1 MTNLEWL
8 KNNDDLLEKYLC
20 LGLAVHRET
29 GRVSKCGG
37 DVRCDNCLFDARY
50 RGSSCGESR
59 KEWLNK
65 EHDPLFK
72 RGDIVVFKPSKFYP
86 AETRIGVVSKDD
98 CDGTVLLTWNISN
111 IERHLDVVDDI
122 DAIQCNIEDIVR
134 KIGNIL
140 EVK

>member
-37 DVRCDNCLFDARY
+37 DVRCNNCLFDARY

-65 EHDPLFK
+65 EHQSLYK
-72 RGDIVVFKPSKFYP
+72 IGDIVLTENGFIYFIIEESGNNYYVVTRNMNDFKYGIGILKSK
-86 AETRIGVVSKDD
+86 
-98 CDGTVLLTWNISN
+98 
-111 IERHLDVVDDI
+111 
-122 DAIQCNIEDIVR
+122 EDIKT

-140 EVK
+140 DYYDEKEVK